1 MKTTASSFA
10 ESRWKHVVKMS
21 SSEAPLQIGRLY
33 ERQKALLQ
41 SLHVPRVFLVL
52 SSGDGVCGDDVA
64 EVPSSWIMVLLPKQV
79 HLQKD
84 VAAT

>member
-10 ESRWKHVVKMS
+10 ESRWKQVVNTS
-21 SSEAPLQIGRLY
+21 SSLAPLQIGRLY

-41 SLHVPRVFLVL
+41 SLHVPRVFLTL
-52 SSGDGVCGDDVA
+52 SSGDGVFADDDV
-64 EVPSSWIMVLLPKQV
+64 EVPSSWIMVLLLKQV
-79 HLQKD
+79 HLQKE